1 MTPPAAPD
9 PTSFP
14 STNTPGASI
23 ELLLAE
29 YERALGY
36 TASLWHDLSEDE
48 VRWRP
53 HEQSSAIG
61 WHLGHQAAV
70 AHFMVRNLTAAEP
83 SPDPGLDALMDGAT
97 AEADRGHL
105 PGTDRLATYRDAVA
119 ERLRFRIGNIAA
131 GDVGAP
137 AQLDVIAR
145 TLLVAVVNHEYQHAQ
160 WIGEVR
166 TRDLGRDLPAHPR
179 SPLLTEIDGYCVLA
193 P

>member
-1 MTPPAAPD
+1 MTNI
-9 PTSFP
+9 P
-14 STNTPGASI
+14 STTI
-23 ELLLAE
+23 EQLLAE
-29 YERALGY
+29 YDRALDH
-36 TASLWHDLSEDE
+36 TASLWQDLTEDQ

-70 AHFMVRNLTAAEP
+70 AHYMVRNLTAAEP

-97 AEADRGHL
+97 AEADRGDL
-105 PGTDRLATYRDAVA
+105 PGIDRLAAYRSAVA
-119 ERLRFRIGNIAA
+119 DRLRFRIGNIVR

-137 AQLDVIAR
+137 AQLGVIAR
-145 TLLVAVVNHEYQHAQ
+145 TLLVAVINHEYQHAQ

-166 TRDLGRDLPAHPR
+166 ERDLGRELPPRPR
-179 SPLLTEIDGYCVLA
+179 SPLLTDIDGYCVLA